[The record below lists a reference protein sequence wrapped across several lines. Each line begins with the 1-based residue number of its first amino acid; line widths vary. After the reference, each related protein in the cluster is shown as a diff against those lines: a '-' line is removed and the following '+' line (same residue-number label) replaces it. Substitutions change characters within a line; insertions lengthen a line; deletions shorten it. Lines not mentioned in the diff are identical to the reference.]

1 MFSTEDT
8 IVAIAT
14 PPGRGGIGVVRVS
27 GPDAQKIGGRLL
39 ERTALEPRRA
49 TFTRARDADGV
60 PIDQVVATLF
70 SAPSSYTGQDV
81 LEISAHGSPLLLTTI
96 VRAAIAAG
104 ARHAEPGEFT
114 LRAFL
119 SGRLTL
125 AQAEAVADLV
135 DAATP
140 AQARAAFDQLDGT
153 LTEAIARID
162 HKLLDLTAR
171 LEASLDFPD
180 EGYHFVTPEETGG
193 AIEDVI
199 NSVAELLR
207 DAARGRP
214 VREGRLVAICGRPNV
229 GKSSLFNSLVGF
241 DRAIVTPD
249 PGTTRDPIGETVAIE
264 GVPVRLIDTA
274 GLRAA
279 SDAAETE
286 GVRRAGRAIETAD
299 VIIVML
305 DRSRPLDDRDLDLLS
320 TTAARRRIVV
330 ANKVDQSP
338 AWQPGDVE
346 VVAIELSLV
355 TRDGLDDVR
364 SAIGE
369 TILGC
374 DDRREVPIVT
384 NVRHVALLERAKES
398 LSRAQARAAAG
409 APEEIVLVDLS
420 DARTALE
427 EITGKRTSEDV
438 LRHIFTTFCV
448 GK

>member
-1 MFSTEDT
+1 
-8 IVAIAT
+8 
-14 PPGRGGIGVVRVS
+14 
-27 GPDAQKIGGRLL
+27 
-39 ERTALEPRRA
+39 
-49 TFTRARDADGV
+49 
-60 PIDQVVATLF
+60 
-70 SAPSSYTGQDV
+70 
-81 LEISAHGSPLLLTTI
+81 
-96 VRAAIAAG
+96 
-104 ARHAEPGEFT
+104 
-114 LRAFL
+114 
-119 SGRLTL
+119 
-125 AQAEAVADLV
+125 
-135 DAATP
+135 
-140 AQARAAFDQLDGT
+140 
-153 LTEAIARID
+153 
-162 HKLLDLTAR
+162 
-171 LEASLDFPD
+171 
-180 EGYHFVTPEETGG
+180 
-193 AIEDVI
+193 
-199 NSVAELLR
+199 
-207 DAARGRP
+207 
-214 VREGRLVAICGRPNV
+214 
-229 GKSSLFNSLVGF
+229 
-241 DRAIVTPD
+241 
-249 PGTTRDPIGETVAIE
+249 
-264 GVPVRLIDTA
+264 VPVRLIDTA